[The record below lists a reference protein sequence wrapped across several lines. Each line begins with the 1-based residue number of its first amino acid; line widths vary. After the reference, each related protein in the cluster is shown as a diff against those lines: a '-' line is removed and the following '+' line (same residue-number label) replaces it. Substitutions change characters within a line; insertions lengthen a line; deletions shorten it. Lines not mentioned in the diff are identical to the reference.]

1 MRQTFYEFCMLHERT
16 NLLKEW
22 DESRNFPLTPDT
34 VSYGSKKKVW
44 WTCENG
50 HSWQTTVHVRS
61 EGSGCPYC
69 TGRKVLPGFNDLGT
83 LYPDVA
89 AQWDREKNGSL
100 SPRDVSTGSKIRIW
114 WRCPE
119 GHSWQSPVASRTA
132 WGHGC
137 PVCAG
142 KTIVTGENDLAHLQP
157 EIAAQWDKRKNGC
170 LKPSDVAVSS
180 NRPAWWRCELGHS
193 YRATVSSRTQRKT
206 GCPYC
211 AGRKVLKGFND
222 LKTLCPGVAAQWH
235 PSLNGAL
242 TPEMVTPGSNKKVW
256 WQCSMGHV
264 WKSVIYPRTGAQQC
278 GCPVCAGKVSTTH
291 ARRYAQLDEIRT
303 FTEL

>member
-1 MRQTFYEFCMLHERT
+1 MLHERT

-34 VSYGSKKKVW
+34 VSYGSKKKVRR
-44 WTCENG
+44 TCENG

-69 TGRKVLPGFNDLGT
+69 AGRKVLPGFNDLET
-83 LYPDVA
+83 LYPDV
-89 AQWDREKNGSL
+89 
-100 SPRDVSTGSKIRIW
+100 
-114 WRCPE
+114 
-119 GHSWQSPVASRTA
+119 
-132 WGHGC
+132 
-137 PVCAG
+137 
-142 KTIVTGENDLAHLQP
+142 
-157 EIAAQWDKRKNGC
+157 AAQWDKRKNGC

-193 YRATVSSRTQRKT
+193 YRAAVSSRTQRKT

>member
-44 WTCENG
+44 WMCENG
-50 HSWQTTVHVRS
+50 
-61 EGSGCPYC
+61 P
-69 TGRKVLPGFNDLGT
+69 
-83 LYPDVA
+83 
-89 AQWDREKNGSL
+89 L

-180 NRPAWWRCELGHS
+180 NRPAW
-193 YRATVSSRTQRKT
+193 
-206 GCPYC
+206 
-211 AGRKVLKGFND
+211 
-222 LKTLCPGVAAQWH
+222 
-235 PSLNGAL
+235 
-242 TPEMVTPGSNKKVW
+242 
-256 WQCSMGHV
+256 
-264 WKSVIYPRTGAQQC
+264 
-278 GCPVCAGKVSTTH
+278 
-291 ARRYAQLDEIRT
+291 
-303 FTEL
+303 

>member
-1 MRQTFYEFCMLHERT
+1 MRQTFYEFCILHERT

-69 TGRKVLPGFNDLGT
+69 AGRKVLLGFNDLET
-83 LYPDVA
+83 
-89 AQWDREKNGSL
+89 
-100 SPRDVSTGSKIRIW
+100 
-114 WRCPE
+114 
-119 GHSWQSPVASRTA
+119 
-132 WGHGC
+132 
-137 PVCAG
+137 
-142 KTIVTGENDLAHLQP
+142 LQP

-170 LKPSDVAVSS
+170 LKPSDVAVRS

>member
-1 MRQTFYEFCMLHERT
+1 M
-16 NLLKEW
+16 
-22 DESRNFPLTPDT
+22 
-34 VSYGSKKKVW
+34 
-44 WTCENG
+44 
-50 HSWQTTVHVRS
+50 
-61 EGSGCPYC
+61 
-69 TGRKVLPGFNDLGT
+69 
-83 LYPDVA
+83 
-89 AQWDREKNGSL
+89 
-100 SPRDVSTGSKIRIW
+100 
-114 WRCPE
+114 
-119 GHSWQSPVASRTA
+119 
-132 WGHGC
+132 
-137 PVCAG
+137 CAG

-222 LKTLCPGVAAQWH
+222 LKTLCPDIASQWH

-242 TPEMVTPGSNKKVW
+242 TPEMVTPGSNKKFW

>member
-1 MRQTFYEFCMLHERT
+1 MLHERT

-50 HSWQTTVHVRS
+50 
-61 EGSGCPYC
+61 P
-69 TGRKVLPGFNDLGT
+69 
-83 LYPDVA
+83 
-89 AQWDREKNGSL
+89 L

-157 EIAAQWDKRKNGC
+157 EIAAQWDKRKNGR

-193 YRATVSSRTQRKT
+193 YRATVSSRTQRKI

-222 LKTLCPGVAAQWH
+222 LKTLCPGVAAQWR
-235 PSLNGAL
+235 PSFNGAL

-278 GCPVCAGKVSTTH
+278 GCHVCAGKVSTTY

>member
-1 MRQTFYEFCMLHERT
+1 MLHERI

-69 TGRKVLPGFNDLGT
+69 TGRKVLSGFNDLGT

-119 GHSWQSPVASRTA
+119 GHSWLSPIASRTA

-157 EIAAQWDKRKNGC
+157 EIAAQWDKRKNGR

-222 LKTLCPGVAAQWH
+222 LKTLYPDVAAQ
-235 PSLNGAL
+235 
-242 TPEMVTPGSNKKVW
+242 
-256 WQCSMGHV
+256 
-264 WKSVIYPRTGAQQC
+264 
-278 GCPVCAGKVSTTH
+278 
-291 ARRYAQLDEIRT
+291 
-303 FTEL
+303 

>member
-1 MRQTFYEFCMLHERT
+1 MRQTFYESCMLHERT

-22 DESRNFPLTPDT
+22 DKSRNFPLTPDT

-50 HSWQTTVHVRS
+50 
-61 EGSGCPYC
+61 P
-69 TGRKVLPGFNDLGT
+69 
-83 LYPDVA
+83 
-89 AQWDREKNGSL
+89 L

-142 KTIVTGENDLAHLQP
+142 KTIVTGEKGLAHLQP

-211 AGRKVLKGFND
+211 AGRKVLKGFTD
-222 LKTLCPGVAAQWH
+222 LKTLCPGVAAQ
-235 PSLNGAL
+235 
-242 TPEMVTPGSNKKVW
+242 
-256 WQCSMGHV
+256 
-264 WKSVIYPRTGAQQC
+264 
-278 GCPVCAGKVSTTH
+278 
-291 ARRYAQLDEIRT
+291 
-303 FTEL
+303 

>member
-1 MRQTFYEFCMLHERT
+1 MLHERT

-61 EGSGCPYC
+61 KGSGCPYC
-69 TGRKVLPGFNDLGT
+69 AGQKVLPGFNDLET

-89 AQWDREKNGSL
+89 AQWDREKNGPL

-114 WRCPE
+114 WRC
-119 GHSWQSPVASRTA
+119 
-132 WGHGC
+132 
-137 PVCAG
+137 
-142 KTIVTGENDLAHLQP
+142 
-157 EIAAQWDKRKNGC
+157 
-170 LKPSDVAVSS
+170 
-180 NRPAWWRCELGHS
+180 ELRHS

-222 LKTLCPGVAAQWH
+222 LKTLCPDIASQWH

>member
-1 MRQTFYEFCMLHERT
+1 MRQTFYEFYMLHERT

-50 HSWQTTVHVRS
+50 HSWQMTVHVRS

-69 TGRKVLPGFNDLGT
+69 AGRKVLPGFNDL
-83 LYPDVA
+83 
-89 AQWDREKNGSL
+89 E
-100 SPRDVSTGSKIRIW
+100 
-114 WRCPE
+114 
-119 GHSWQSPVASRTA
+119 
-132 WGHGC
+132 
-137 PVCAG
+137 
-142 KTIVTGENDLAHLQP
+142 
-157 EIAAQWDKRKNGC
+157 
-170 LKPSDVAVSS
+170 
-180 NRPAWWRCELGHS
+180 
-193 YRATVSSRTQRKT
+193 
-206 GCPYC
+206 
-211 AGRKVLKGFND
+211 
-222 LKTLCPGVAAQWH
+222 TLCPGVAAQWD

>member
-1 MRQTFYEFCMLHERT
+1 MLHERT

-22 DESRNFPLTPDT
+22 DKSRNFPLTPDT

-50 HSWQTTVHVRS
+50 
-61 EGSGCPYC
+61 
-69 TGRKVLPGFNDLGT
+69 L
-83 LYPDVA
+83 
-89 AQWDREKNGSL
+89 L

-119 GHSWQSPVASRTA
+119 GHSWQSPVASRT
-132 WGHGC
+132 
-137 PVCAG
+137 
-142 KTIVTGENDLAHLQP
+142 
-157 EIAAQWDKRKNGC
+157 
-170 LKPSDVAVSS
+170 
-180 NRPAWWRCELGHS
+180 
-193 YRATVSSRTQRKT
+193 QRKT

-222 LKTLCPGVAAQWH
+222 LKTLCPDIASQWH

>member
-1 MRQTFYEFCMLHERT
+1 MLHERT

-69 TGRKVLPGFNDLGT
+69 TGRKVLPGFNDLET

-89 AQWDREKNGSL
+89 AQWDREKNGPL

-157 EIAAQWDKRKNGC
+157 EIAAQWDKRKNGR
-170 LKPSDVAVSS
+170 LKPSEVAVSS
-180 NRPAWWRCELGHS
+180 NRPAWWHCELGHS

-222 LKTLCPGVAAQWH
+222 LKTLCPDIAAQ
-235 PSLNGAL
+235 
-242 TPEMVTPGSNKKVW
+242 
-256 WQCSMGHV
+256 
-264 WKSVIYPRTGAQQC
+264 
-278 GCPVCAGKVSTTH
+278 
-291 ARRYAQLDEIRT
+291 
-303 FTEL
+303 